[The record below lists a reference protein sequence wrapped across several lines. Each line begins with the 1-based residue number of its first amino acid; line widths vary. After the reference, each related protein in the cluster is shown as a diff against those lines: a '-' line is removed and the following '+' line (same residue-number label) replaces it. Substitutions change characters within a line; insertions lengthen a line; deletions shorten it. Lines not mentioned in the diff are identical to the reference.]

1 MTEPI
6 INSTA
11 LREPRNKQ
19 LLIIIGVALLALLV
33 ILALWQTTGTHG
45 AKRDLASANER
56 VVGKQREVDEARR
69 VLDEKLAELR
79 AVRAEADVQAT
90 RLGGAVDEQI
100 KGTVDDAR
108 VEAGGDVRLDPGNVY
123 YIRDRDGRFVP
134 VTRP

>member
-108 VEAGGDVRLDPGNVY
+108 AEAGGDVRLDPGNVY